1 MSNKLT
7 FRNAERKD
15 TALILRFIKELADYE
30 KMLDE
35 VVADEATLEE
45 WLFDK
50 QKAEVIFA
58 VADGREV
65 GFALYFH
72 NFSTFLGRAG
82 IYLEDLYIMPEYRGK
97 GYGKA
102 ILKKLASIAVE
113 RGCGRL
119 EWWCLDWNKPS
130 IDFYLSLGAE
140 PMSDW
145 TVYRIAGDTLNQLA
159 D

>member
-1 MSNKLT
+1 MSLK
-7 FRNAERKD
+7 FRYAERKD
-15 TALILRFIKELADYE
+15 TALILRFIRELADYE

-45 WLFDK
+45 WIFDK
-50 QKAEVIFA
+50 QKAEVFFA
-58 VADGREV
+58 MEGDKEI

-82 IYLEDLYIMPEYRGK
+82 IYLEDLYVKPEYRGK

-130 IDFYLSLGAE
+130 IEFYLSLGAE
-140 PMSDW
+140 PMSEW
-145 TVYRIAGDTLNQLA
+145 TVYRIAGETLKDLA
-159 D
+159 K